1 MQTGPASPEAAK
13 EEEEVVEEEDDEEEG
28 EEDGGEQPRRERERE
43 RRRRRRRK
51 REAAAAASEV
61 VMVKRELLA
70 RCMTC
75 PLCRRILRD
84 ATTVSECLHTCNH
97 PPPHLS
103 LSVRRHRTPESSK
116 TPFTTAI

>member
-97 PPPHLS
+97 PPHLS